1 MLLWGCIC
9 FISCSS
15 IYLSCNFFA
24 SKQIHHY
31 PLFFDFELSFP
42 LVPWMIYFYVSLALL
57 LLLNVFMLKDPK
69 VIKAFSICLIVT
81 VLIAGLI
88 FIIFPGRLGFTRVSH
103 VPGYEWIFS
112 LLHAVDQPFNL
123 YPSLH
128 ITYSSL
134 TVFAIIDQTKS
145 RVFHAFLLFWLVLIA
160 FSVVLVHQHHLFDII
175 TGLVLAG
182 IVIKFVY
189 RKLVPKKALFKG

>member
-1 MLLWGCIC
+1 
-9 FISCSS
+9 
-15 IYLSCNFFA
+15 
-24 SKQIHHY
+24 
-31 PLFFDFELSFP
+31 
-42 LVPWMIYFYVSLALL
+42 MIYFYVSLALL

-69 VIKAFSICLIVT
+69 VIRAFSICLIVT

-88 FIIFPGRLGFTRVSH
+88 FILFPGRLGFTRVSY

-145 RVFHAFLLFWLVLIA
+145 RIFHVFLLFWLVLIA

-175 TGLVLAG
+175 TGLILAG

-189 RKLVPKKALFKG
+189 RKLVPKKALFKS

>member
-1 MLLWGCIC
+1 MVTCEQ
-9 FISCSS
+9 FT
-15 IYLSCNFFA
+15 LS
-24 SKQIHHY
+24 
-31 PLFFDFELSFP
+31 PL
-42 LVPWMIYFYVSLALL
+42 M
-57 LLLNVFMLKDPK
+57 
-69 VIKAFSICLIVT
+69 
-81 VLIAGLI
+81 
-88 FIIFPGRLGFTRVSH
+88 
-103 VPGYEWIFS
+103 IFS